1 MGLKVDSK
9 AVQRFA
15 TIVDDDSPISADAHV
30 LDLIVDGNL
39 GMTFLSHYD
48 VSIDL
53 AKGTGWL
60 SAVEQPK

>member
-9 AVQRFA
+9 AVQKFA

-53 AKGTGWL
+53 AKGNRM
-60 SAVEQPK
+60 VECC